1 MKILELLLLVL
12 TDARILGKQTY
23 KPNRGV
29 WKFQGLYNGSL
40 LVEKAFPEDT
50 VYRRR
55 FFVEFE
61 DDAVYNVTVDTAAPF
76 KLIIGLDN
84 YIFNSFDDSSISV
97 KVGKQ
102 VKNKN

>member
-12 TDARILGKQTY
+12 TDAKILGKQTF
-23 KPNRGV
+23 KPILGERQ
-29 WKFQGLYNGSL
+29 FQGLYNGSL

-84 YIFNSFDDSSISV
+84 YIFNSFDDSSFSV
-97 KVGKQ
+97 RVGNQ
-102 VKNKN
+102 VKI